1 MPRSEYSGE
10 LDCLTQ
16 LIAEHVTRN
25 LHEIHICRTC
35 CKTDEAPPGPALAQ
49 RLRAALANEAGLSD
63 VKVRDAR
70 CMLTCGSPVAVSLT
84 CPGKMS
90 YLFADVQAKYDLD
103 NLLALVR
110 LYRASPGGIINDARP
125 IGRLRHCLKGRLPA
139 TATDRD

>member
-1 MPRSEYSGE
+1 M
-10 LDCLTQ
+10 
-16 LIAEHVTRN
+16 IAEHVTAN

-35 CKTDEAPPGPALAQ
+35 GKTDEAPTGPALAQ
-49 RLRAALANEAGLSD
+49 RLRAALTKEAAFSG

-84 CPGKMS
+84 SPEKMS
-90 YLFADVQAKYDLD
+90 YLFADVDTEHDLD

-110 LYRASPGGIINDARP
+110 LYMASPSGTINDARP

-139 TATDRD
+139 PFSD

>member
-1 MPRSEYSGE
+1 MSG
-10 LDCLTQ
+10 
-16 LIAEHVTRN
+16 
-25 LHEIHICRTC
+25 
-35 CKTDEAPPGPALAQ
+35 
-49 RLRAALANEAGLSD
+49 

-90 YLFADVQAKYDLD
+90 YLFADVQAEHDLD

-110 LYRASPGGIINDARP
+110 LYVANPGGIINDARP

-139 TATDRD
+139 PLPVGDETNLWEESDKRARNREGS